1 MKYYL
6 KTSYACNL
14 YEIHVAQWDK
24 KVDESQYVVFDES
37 KIPYFKKLATE
48 IHDCMESFWQKKG
61 LDGKNEFR
69 QEQKYSYVTTS
80 YCSHLKNLKVI
91 KNKIPKK
98 ENTCTCPC
106 NYFLKEGDAEELCK
120 KLKEILKSYGV
131 L

>member
-1 MKYYL
+1 M
-6 KTSYACNL
+6 SF
-14 YEIHVAQWDK
+14 VK
-24 KVDESQYVVFDES
+24 K
-37 KIPYFKKLATE
+37 
-48 IHDCMESFWQKKG
+48 
-61 LDGKNEFR
+61 
-69 QEQKYSYVTTS
+69 KYSYVTTS